1 MLGLLYIVLSSIFFG
16 FSNAYWKK
24 AIQNTPFLQ
33 VIFMRGLYTTSF
45 FGLFYLLDLRWGI
58 FEPWL
63 GALPDFSVEQLGV
76 SFGLCIFSAFGLF
89 FFVRTLKTEAVSLVA
104 PISSINVFGLL
115 TAVLFFGDSWGLKQT
130 SAILCVLVG
139 LFFIFRS
146 QWQFAK
152 MSSFWM
158 ALGGSILASFFWGVS
173 YSLFRF
179 PIHWLG
185 VLPFTFL
192 LELSVTFFVGVLLV
206 SQKHSWQAI
215 PQRPIQVLALCIILG
230 SIFLHISYQSASVT
244 QIIFIGK
251 SQLVLTLFFGH
262 LLYREKLTYLQI
274 VGVGFLILSIY
285 LVV

>member
-1 MLGLLYIVLSSIFFG
+1 MLGLLYIVLSSVFFG

-45 FGLFYLLDLRWGI
+45 FGLCYLLDLRWGI

-63 GALPDFSVEQLGV
+63 GALPDFSVEQLGL
-76 SFGLCIFSAFGLF
+76 SFGLCVFSAFGLF

-115 TAVLFFGDSWGLKQT
+115 TAVLFFGDSWGMNQT
-130 SAILCVLVG
+130 TAIFCVLVG
-139 LFFIFRS
+139 LLFIFRS
-146 QWQFAK
+146 QWQFASI
-152 MSSFWM
+152 SSFWK

-192 LELSVTFFVGVLLV
+192 LEVSVTLFVGVLLV

-251 SQLVLTLFFGH
+251 SQLVLTLFFSH

>member
-76 SFGLCIFSAFGLF
+76 SFGLCVFSAFGLF

-146 QWQFAK
+146 QLQFA
-152 MSSFWM
+152 SLFSFWK
-158 ALGGSILASFFWGVS
+158 ALGGSVLASFFWGVS

-192 LELSVTFFVGVLLV
+192 LELSVTLFVGLLLV
-206 SQKHSWQAI
+206 FQKQSWQRI

-230 SIFLHISYQSASVT
+230 SIFLHIAYQSASVT

-251 SQLVLTLFFGH
+251 SQLVLTLIFGK
-262 LLYREKLTYLQI
+262 LLYREKLTYLQML
-274 VGVGFLILSIY
+274 GVAFLILSIY

>member
-45 FGLFYLLDLRWGI
+45 FGLCYLLDLQWAI
-58 FEPWL
+58 FESWL
-63 GALPDFSVEQLGV
+63 GALPDFSIEQLSL
-76 SFGLCIFSAFGLF
+76 SFGLCVFSALGLF

-115 TAVLFFGDSWGLKQT
+115 TAVLFFEDSWGINQT

-146 QWQFAK
+146 QWQFASI
-152 MSSFWM
+152 SSFWK
-158 ALGGSILASFFWGVS
+158 ALSGSILASFFWGVS

-192 LELSVTFFVGVLLV
+192 LEISVTLFVGLLLV
-206 SQKHSWQAI
+206 FQKQSWRRI

-230 SIFLHISYQSASVT
+230 SVFLHISYQSASVT

-262 LLYREKLTYLQI
+262 LLYNEKLTYLQML
-274 VGVGFLILSIY
+274 GVAFLILSIY

>member
-1 MLGLLYIVLSSIFFG
+1 MLGLLYIVLSSVFFG

-33 VIFMRGLYTTSF
+33 VIFMRGLYTISF
-45 FGLFYLLDLRWGI
+45 FGLCYLLDLQWGI
-58 FEPWL
+58 FQPCL
-63 GALPDFSVEQLGV
+63 GVRPYFSAKQLGLSV
-76 SFGLCIFSAFGLF
+76 GLCVFSALGLL

-115 TAVLFFGDSWGLKQT
+115 TAVLFLGDSWGLNQT
-130 SAILCVLVG
+130 VAILCVLVG
-139 LFFIFRS
+139 LFFIFRG
-146 QWQFAK
+146 QWQFASI
-152 MSSFWM
+152 SSFWK

-179 PIHWLG
+179 PIQWLG

-192 LELSVTFFVGVLLV
+192 LELSVTLFVGVLLV
-206 SQKHSWQAI
+206 SQKQSWRRI

-230 SIFLHISYQSASVT
+230 SVFLHISYQSASVT

>member
-1 MLGLLYIVLSSIFFG
+1 
-16 FSNAYWKK
+16 
-24 AIQNTPFLQ
+24 
-33 VIFMRGLYTTSF
+33 
-45 FGLFYLLDLRWGI
+45 LLDLQWAI

-63 GALPDFSVEQLGV
+63 GVLPEFSAEQLGLSV
-76 SFGLCIFSAFGLF
+76 GLCVFSALGLF

-115 TAVLFFGDSWGLKQT
+115 TAVLFLGDSWGVNQT
-130 SAILCVLVG
+130 VAILCVLVG
-139 LFFIFRS
+139 LFFIFRG
-146 QWQFAK
+146 QWQFASI
-152 MSSFWM
+152 SSFWK

-179 PIHWLG
+179 PIQWLG

-192 LELSVTFFVGVLLV
+192 LELSVTLFVGVLLV
-206 SQKHSWQAI
+206 SQKQSWRRI

-230 SIFLHISYQSASVT
+230 SVFLHISYQSASVT